1 MAEDKGAVLE
11 RLIKYLA
18 YRKMPFARMERMAG
32 FSNGYLRN
40 NKGAISGTKLAEVIE
55 CLPELNGDWLL
66 TGRGEMEIPKEGC
79 EENPKED
86 NPIIVQGEHATHGR
100 FAGHNYFDGSHPEM
114 DAKGSKEDIIEQE
127 EIEVDDNVVIEEEG
141 KQIKVGIQD
150 LHKRYLELKAELD
163 KLKTRYINVLEE
175 NRRLLGDEKNRSD
188 S

>member
-1 MAEDKGAVLE
+1 MTEDKGAVLE

-18 YRKMPFARMERMAG
+18 YRKIPFARMERMAG

-79 EENPKED
+79 EEKPQ
-86 NPIIVQGEHATHGR
+86 IIQGENATHGR
-100 FAGHNYFDGSHPEM
+100 FAGHNYFEGLHSEM
-114 DAKGSKEDIIEQE
+114 DATDSKEDTFSQDVLEDDDIVIIEENGMQ
-127 EIEVDDNVVIEEEG
+127 VR
-141 KQIKVGIQD
+141 VGIHD
-150 LHKRYLELKAELD
+150 LHKRYLELKADLD
-163 KLKTRYINVLEE
+163 KLKTSYINVLEE
-175 NRRLLGDEKNRSD
+175 NRRLLGDKKNRSD